1 MIYLQKV
8 GIPLKAI
15 PDSAGKPIGGIGAK
29 RSWVSKSVREVTG
42 FVKARST
49 LGTLRSAPGEEFS
62 KQLSLPW
69 GRARPDCPNGDR
81 ALDRS
86 SLTA

>member
-15 PDSAGKPIGGIGAK
+15 PDSAGKLIGGMERSGAGFP
-29 RSWVSKSVREVTG
+29 SVREVTG

-49 LGTLRSAPGEEFS
+49 LGTLRSAPGEELS
-62 KQLSLPW
+62 RQLSVLW
-69 GRARPDCPNGDR
+69 GRVSRTIERRTRIGSILPN
-81 ALDRS
+81 
-86 SLTA
+86 